1 MPCTRTRSAPP
12 PSGELSV
19 LSRAVLSRA
28 AASPRAP
35 PPLQTRHSGDGGG
48 GGAESDDDDNASST
62 GSCVRL
68 GPGDEL
74 RDDDQ
79 STVSCFVLD
88 KAARGMPRHS
98 SGGGS
103 AAQQY

>member
-1 MPCTRTRSAPP
+1 MQCSRMRYRAHLQHLWVLVTEAIHPLRNRTIIC
-12 PSGELSV
+12 
-19 LSRAVLSRA
+19 
-28 AASPRAP
+28 
-35 PPLQTRHSGDGGG
+35 TRHSGDGGG